1 MTFFEIPIGTLA
13 LERLIALAP
22 NVVVVVV
29 AETLRRRLQ
38 PAAMTQVLESV

>member
-1 MTFFEIPIGTLA
+1 MTFFEIPIGTWDSG
-13 LERLIALAP
+13 LIALAL